1 MFLRITFLQARAIP
15 ELIVGAD
22 RRIDTRDRNREPS
35 QPFPHPTPRM
45 MLTLT
50 NNQPFLMGISPG
62 PLEGPET
69 LTDAALVALA
79 RNGLQTAR
87 DAAFDELVRRYAPRL
102 HAVASRI
109 VGREEAFDVVQDGF
123 LNAYRAIGNFREEA
137 QFSTWVH
144 RIVLNCAYASLRRNP
159 NALGDLEIPLEVISD
174 QVTPL
179 EVAENRDLR
188 SALERALQQI
198 KPEFRE
204 TFTLVEFGGLDY
216 AAVAEVLE
224 VQVGTIKSRMS
235 RAREAL
241 RTILEAEGFKP

>member
-1 MFLRITFLQARAIP
+1 MTFTLTQ
-15 ELIVGAD
+15 D
-22 RRIDTRDRNREPS
+22 
-35 QPFPHPTPRM
+35 QPFR
-45 MLTLT
+45 
-50 NNQPFLMGISPG
+50 MGIG
-62 PLEGPET
+62 PETLEGPET
-69 LTDAALVALA
+69 LPDAALVTLA
-79 RNGLQTAR
+79 RNGTQTAR

-123 LNAYRAIGNFREEA
+123 LNAYRAIGNFRQEA

-159 NALGDLEIPLEVISD
+159 NARNDLEVPLEIISD

-188 SALERALQQI
+188 GALERALQRI

-241 RTILEAEGFKP
+241 RSILEAEGFKP

>member
-1 MFLRITFLQARAIP
+1 
-15 ELIVGAD
+15 
-22 RRIDTRDRNREPS
+22 
-35 QPFPHPTPRM
+35 M
-45 MLTLT
+45 MLTVI
-50 NNQPFLMGISPG
+50 NNQPFLMGVSPG

-87 DAAFDELVRRYAPRL
+87 DTAFDELVRRYAPRL

-137 QFSTWVH
+137 QFSTWLH

-159 NALGDLEIPLEVISD
+159 NARNDLEIPVEVISD

>member
-1 MFLRITFLQARAIP
+1 MT
-15 ELIVGAD
+15 
-22 RRIDTRDRNREPS
+22 
-35 QPFPHPTPRM
+35 
-45 MLTLT
+45 LTLT

-79 RNGLQTAR
+79 RNGLQAAR

-137 QFSTWVH
+137 QFSTWLH

-159 NALGDLEIPLEVISD
+159 NARNDLEIPVEVISD

-216 AAVAEVLE
+216 AGVAEVLE

-241 RTILEAEGFKP
+241 RGILEAEGFRP

>member
-1 MFLRITFLQARAIP
+1 MT
-15 ELIVGAD
+15 
-22 RRIDTRDRNREPS
+22 
-35 QPFPHPTPRM
+35 
-45 MLTLT
+45 LTLT

-79 RNGLQTAR
+79 RNGLQAAR

-137 QFSTWVH
+137 QFSTWLH

-159 NALGDLEIPLEVISD
+159 NARNDLEIPVEVISD

-188 SALERALQQI
+188 SALERALQRI

-216 AAVAEVLE
+216 AGVAEVLE

-241 RTILEAEGFKP
+241 RAILEAEGFKP

>member
-1 MFLRITFLQARAIP
+1 MPFLDSQNFASS
-15 ELIVGAD
+15 
-22 RRIDTRDRNREPS
+22 REPS
-35 QPFPHPTPRM
+35 QPFSHPTPRM
-45 MLTLT
+45 TFTLT
-50 NNQPFLMGISPG
+50 HNQPFLMGISPS
-62 PLEGPET
+62 PLEQLET
-69 LTDAALVALA
+69 LDDAALVALA

-123 LNAYRAIGNFREEA
+123 LNAYRAMGNFREEA

-144 RIVLNCAYASLRRNP
+144 RIVLNCAYTSLRRNP
-159 NALGDLEIPLEVISD
+159 NARNDLEIPPEVVSD

-216 AAVAEVLE
+216 AGVAEVLE

-241 RTILEAEGFKP
+241 RGILEAEGFRP

>member
-1 MFLRITFLQARAIP
+1 MT
-15 ELIVGAD
+15 
-22 RRIDTRDRNREPS
+22 
-35 QPFPHPTPRM
+35 
-45 MLTLT
+45 LTLA
-50 NNQPFLMGISPG
+50 NNQPFLMGVRPG
-62 PLEGPET
+62 PLEQLET
-69 LTDAALVALA
+69 LDDTALVTLA
-79 RNGLQTAR
+79 RSGVQTANNSER

-159 NALGDLEIPLEVISD
+159 NARNDLEVPLEVISD

-188 SALERALQQI
+188 NALERALQQI

-216 AAVAEVLE
+216 AGVAEVLE

-241 RTILEAEGFKP
+241 RGILEAEGFRP

>member
-1 MFLRITFLQARAIP
+1 MT
-15 ELIVGAD
+15 
-22 RRIDTRDRNREPS
+22 
-35 QPFPHPTPRM
+35 
-45 MLTLT
+45 LTLT

-79 RNGLQTAR
+79 RNGLQAAR

-137 QFSTWVH
+137 QFSTWLH

-159 NALGDLEIPLEVISD
+159 NARNDLEIPVEVISD

-188 SALERALQQI
+188 SALERALRQI

>member
-1 MFLRITFLQARAIP
+1 MT
-15 ELIVGAD
+15 
-22 RRIDTRDRNREPS
+22 
-35 QPFPHPTPRM
+35 
-45 MLTLT
+45 LTLT
-50 NNQPFLMGISPG
+50 NNQPFLMGVSPG

-69 LTDAALVALA
+69 LSDAALVTLA
-79 RNGLQTAR
+79 RSAKAPSER
-87 DAAFDELVRRYAPRL
+87 DTAFDELVRRYAPRL

-159 NALGDLEIPLEVISD
+159 NARNDLEVPLEVMSD

-216 AAVAEVLE
+216 AGVAEVLE

-241 RTILEAEGFKP
+241 RAILEAEGFKP

>member
-1 MFLRITFLQARAIP
+1 MT
-15 ELIVGAD
+15 
-22 RRIDTRDRNREPS
+22 
-35 QPFPHPTPRM
+35 
-45 MLTLT
+45 LTLT
-50 NNQPFLMGISPG
+50 QNQPFRMGISPER
-62 PLEGPET
+62 LEQLEM
-69 LTDAALVALA
+69 LDDAALVTLA
-79 RNGLQTAR
+79 RSGLQTAR

-123 LNAYRAIGNFREEA
+123 LNAYRAMGNFREEA

-159 NALGDLEIPLEVISD
+159 NARNDLEVPLEVISD

-204 TFTLVEFGGLDY
+204 TFTLVEFGRLDY
-216 AAVAEVLE
+216 AGVAEVLE

-241 RTILEAEGFKP
+241 RAILEAEGFRP

>member
-1 MFLRITFLQARAIP
+1 MKASSPSQSRA
-15 ELIVGAD
+15 ERTKFEFFAVFAF
-22 RRIDTRDRNREPS
+22 REPS
-35 QPFPHPTPRM
+35 QAFSHLTPRM
-45 MLTLT
+45 TLILT
-50 NNQPFLMGISPG
+50 NNQPFRMGISPG
-62 PLEGPET
+62 PLEQPEK
-69 LTDAALVALA
+69 LDDAALVALA
-79 RNGLQTAR
+79 RSAKSPSER

-123 LNAYRAIGNFREEA
+123 LNAYRAMGHFREEA

-159 NALGDLEIPLEVISD
+159 NARNDLEVPVEVISD

-216 AAVAEVLE
+216 AGVAEVLE
-224 VQVGTIKSRMS
+224 VQVGTVKSRMS

-241 RTILEAEGFKP
+241 RGILEAEGFRP

>member
-1 MFLRITFLQARAIP
+1 MT
-15 ELIVGAD
+15 
-22 RRIDTRDRNREPS
+22 
-35 QPFPHPTPRM
+35 
-45 MLTLT
+45 LTLT
-50 NNQPFLMGISPG
+50 HNQPFLMGISPG
-62 PLEGPET
+62 PLEQLEM
-69 LTDAALVALA
+69 LDDAALVTLA
-79 RNGLQTAR
+79 RTGLQTAR

-123 LNAYRAIGNFREEA
+123 LNAYRAMGNFREEA

-159 NALGDLEIPLEVISD
+159 NARNDLEVPMEVISD

-204 TFTLVEFGGLDY
+204 TFTLVEFGRLDY
-216 AAVAEVLE
+216 AGVAEVLE

-241 RTILEAEGFKP
+241 RTILEAEGFRP

>member
-1 MFLRITFLQARAIP
+1 MT
-15 ELIVGAD
+15 
-22 RRIDTRDRNREPS
+22 
-35 QPFPHPTPRM
+35 
-45 MLTLT
+45 LTLT
-50 NNQPFLMGISPG
+50 HNQPFRMGISPE
-62 PLEGPET
+62 PLEQLGT
-69 LTDAALVALA
+69 LEDAALVGLA
-79 RNGLQTAR
+79 RHAKAPSER

-123 LNAYRAIGNFREEA
+123 LNAYRALGNFREEA

-159 NALGDLEIPLEVISD
+159 NARNDLEVPLEIISD

-188 SALERALQQI
+188 SALERALQRI

-216 AAVAEVLE
+216 AGVAEVLE

-241 RTILEAEGFKP
+241 RAILEAEGFRP

>member
-1 MFLRITFLQARAIP
+1 MT
-15 ELIVGAD
+15 
-22 RRIDTRDRNREPS
+22 
-35 QPFPHPTPRM
+35 
-45 MLTLT
+45 LTLT
-50 NNQPFLMGISPG
+50 QNQPFRMGISLG
-62 PLEGPET
+62 PLEQLET
-69 LTDAALVALA
+69 LDDAALLALA
-79 RNGLQTAR
+79 RSGPQTAR

-159 NALGDLEIPLEVISD
+159 NARNDLEVPAEVISD

-216 AAVAEVLE
+216 AGVAEVLE
-224 VQVGTIKSRMS
+224 VQVGTVKSRMS

-241 RTILEAEGFKP
+241 RGILEAEGFKP

>member
-1 MFLRITFLQARAIP
+1 MP
-15 ELIVGAD
+15 Y
-22 RRIDTRDRNREPS
+22 REPS
-35 QPFPHPTPRM
+35 QAFLHPTPRM
-45 MLTLT
+45 TLTLA

-62 PLEGPET
+62 PLEQLGT
-69 LTDAALVALA
+69 LDDAALVTIA
-79 RNGLQTAR
+79 RTGLQTANNSER

-159 NALGDLEIPLEVISD
+159 NARNDLEIPLEVISD

-188 SALERALQQI
+188 GALERALQQI

-216 AAVAEVLE
+216 AGVAEVLE

-241 RTILEAEGFKP
+241 RGILEAEGFRP

>member
-1 MFLRITFLQARAIP
+1 MT
-15 ELIVGAD
+15 
-22 RRIDTRDRNREPS
+22 
-35 QPFPHPTPRM
+35 
-45 MLTLT
+45 LTLT
-50 NNQPFLMGISPG
+50 QNQPFLMGVNPG
-62 PLEGPET
+62 PPEQPET
-69 LTDAALVALA
+69 LEDATLVMLA
-79 RNGLQTAR
+79 RTGSQAAR

-137 QFSTWVH
+137 QFGTWLH

-159 NALGDLEIPLEVISD
+159 NARNDLEIPLEVISD

-188 SALERALQQI
+188 SALERALQRI

-224 VQVGTIKSRMS
+224 IQVGTVKSRMS

-241 RTILEAEGFKP
+241 RTILEAQGFKP

>member
-1 MFLRITFLQARAIP
+1 MT
-15 ELIVGAD
+15 
-22 RRIDTRDRNREPS
+22 
-35 QPFPHPTPRM
+35 
-45 MLTLT
+45 LTLT
-50 NNQPFLMGISPG
+50 QNQPFLMGISPEA
-62 PLEGPET
+62 LEGPET
-69 LTDAALVALA
+69 LSDAALVALA
-79 RNGLQTAR
+79 RTGSQAAR

-123 LNAYRAIGNFREEA
+123 LNAYRAMPNFREEA

-159 NALGDLEIPLEVISD
+159 NARNDLEMPAEIISD

-204 TFTLVEFGGLDY
+204 TFTLVEFSGLDY
-216 AAVAEVLE
+216 AGVAEVLE
-224 VQVGTIKSRMS
+224 VQVGTVKSRMS

-241 RTILEAEGFKP
+241 RAILEAEGFRP

>member
-1 MFLRITFLQARAIP
+1 MT
-15 ELIVGAD
+15 
-22 RRIDTRDRNREPS
+22 
-35 QPFPHPTPRM
+35 
-45 MLTLT
+45 LTLA

-62 PLEGPET
+62 PLEQLET
-69 LTDAALVALA
+69 LDDAALVTLA
-79 RNGLQTAR
+79 RTGLQMAR
-87 DAAFDELVRRYAPRL
+87 DTAFDELVRRYAPRL

-123 LNAYRAIGNFREEA
+123 LNAYRAMGNFREEA

-159 NALGDLEIPLEVISD
+159 NARNDLEVPLEVISD

-179 EVAENRDLR
+179 EIAENRDLR

-216 AAVAEVLE
+216 AGVAEVLE

-241 RTILEAEGFKP
+241 RTILDAEGFRP